1 MGAQVIQG
9 GAEPAPHND
18 DRLVD
23 LGAMRAAVEQRLA
36 SLIDLRASVPD
47 NLRAALRHALLGHG
61 KRVRPVMM
69 LMIAEPGDALLG
81 PVLDLGCAVEM
92 VHTASLILDDL
103 PCMDDATLR
112 RQRPATHIAFGQPT
126 AILSA
131 VALLARAFGIIAA
144 LDDVPASTRTRLAA
158 VLADA
163 VGWDGLVAG
172 QEIDLNHR
180 ASVHDAGQVEQLNW
194 LKTGVLFV
202 AAAEMGAIVRGLEGE
217 RLEAVRRFARH
228 FGLAFQTADD
238 LLDHTATAQQA
249 GKDVG
254 KDGGKATLVSLFG
267 TSHARLTCQQH
278 LVHAEQALVD
288 SGVSAAPMRALTM
301 WLCNACQRGAPL

>member
-9 GAEPAPHND
+9 GAESGLHND
-18 DRLVD
+18 DRLID
-23 LGAMRAAVEQRLA
+23 LGDIRAAVELRLA
-36 SLIDLRASVPD
+36 SLIDLRATVPD
-47 NLRAALRHALLGHG
+47 NLRAALRHALLGHS
-61 KRVRPVMM
+61 KRIRPVML
-69 LMIAEPGDALLG
+69 LMIAEPRGALVG

-112 RQRPATHIAFGQPT
+112 RRRATTHVAFGQAT

-131 VALLARAFGIIAA
+131 VALLTRAFGIIAA
-144 LDDVPASTRTRLAA
+144 LHDVPASTRARLAS
-158 VLADA
+158 VLATA
-163 VGWDGLVAG
+163 IGWDGLVAG
-172 QEIDLNHR
+172 QELDINNR
-180 ASVHDAGQVEQLNW
+180 ARVHDAEQVEQLNW

-202 AAAEMGAIVRGLEGE
+202 AAAEMGAIFRGLESE

-238 LLDHTATAQQA
+238 LLDRTDTAAQA

-267 TSHARLTCQQH
+267 PGHARLSCQQH
-278 LVHAEQALVD
+278 LAHAEQALVD
-288 SGVSAAPMRALTM
+288 SGVSAAPFHALMM
-301 WLCNACQRGAPL
+301 WLFGACQRGSPP